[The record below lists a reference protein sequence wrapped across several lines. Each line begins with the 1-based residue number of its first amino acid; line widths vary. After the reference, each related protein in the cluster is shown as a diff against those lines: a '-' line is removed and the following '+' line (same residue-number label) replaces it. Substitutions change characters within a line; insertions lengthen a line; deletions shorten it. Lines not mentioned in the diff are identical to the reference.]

1 MFTHYLLKNP
11 LYQNERNLKFNN
23 LINPIVKFNPWYFF
37 FSIFWLIKNKL
48 WGIIPV
54 WFLLSVF
61 STNLYS
67 YLIDNPPMS
76 YKHPSFLILIT
87 SIAACPHFIF
97 SFFVDKIL
105 LEKNK
110 NMIWKY
116 RGNEEKQIKKITN
129 FSTLWFSLITA
140 LIFITVVNL
149 AIKITPNELSYD
161 ISSSGNERIHKIYKD

>member
-23 LINPIVKFNPWYFF
+23 LVNPIIKFNPWYFF

-54 WFLLSVF
+54 WFLMTIF

-67 YLIDNPPMS
+67 FLLSHPPLP
-76 YKHPSFLILIT
+76 YQNASFLVLIT
-87 SIAACPHFIF
+87 SIAALPHFIF
-97 SFFVDKIL
+97 SFFVDKLL

-116 RGNEEKQIKKITN
+116 RGNEEKQIKKITS

-140 LIFITVVNL
+140 LIFITAINL
-149 AIKITPNELSYD
+149 TIKLTPNELSNN
-161 ISSSGNERIHKIYKD
+161 ISYSGKEQIQKIYTD